1 MYKPGKK
8 SERCPITYEV
18 SDEETDHLRSGLSHR
33 ETINDAELERRE
45 LERYEREYGVRVKT
59 RKRK

>member
-8 SERCPITYEV
+8 SERCPIRYESV
-18 SDEETDHLRSGLSHR
+18 DEERDHLRSGLSHR
-33 ETINDAELERRE
+33 ETINEAALERRE
-45 LERYEREYGVRVKT
+45 WEDIGIRVKT